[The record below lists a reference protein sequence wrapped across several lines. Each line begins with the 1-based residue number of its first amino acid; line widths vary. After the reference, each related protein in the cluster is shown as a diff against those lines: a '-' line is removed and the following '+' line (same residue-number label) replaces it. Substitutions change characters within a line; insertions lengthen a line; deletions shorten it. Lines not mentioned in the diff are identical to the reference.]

1 MKFVKVLSLILAGLL
16 LAMCAVSCSGKKGQ
30 GTSTDNDTGEY
41 TRAPVIT
48 INLKIKNGDK
58 VVYEK
63 DNYEFVAQD
72 GDTSPIKI
80 LDWYCAIDAK
90 TAIKFSTNSE
100 GGISEIGDMK
110 AGTNDDGRYMF
121 TMQINGTVVDKKMS
135 EYQVQ
140 DGDDLWIVFT
150 KL

>member
-1 MKFVKVLSLILAGLL
+1 MRFVKGLSLILVILMLTA
-16 LAMCAVSCSGKKGQ
+16 CAVSCSGSSGKSDPNEVD
-30 GTSTDNDTGEY
+30 TSEY

-48 INLKIKNGDK
+48 INLKIKNEDK

-90 TAIKFSTNSE
+90 STIKFATENGSIST
-100 GGISEIGDMK
+100 IGDMK
-110 AGTNDDGRYMF
+110 AGAVGNSRYMF
-121 TMQINGTVVDKKMS
+121 ILQINGSEVDAKMS

-140 DGDDLWIVFT
+140 DGDDLWIVYK